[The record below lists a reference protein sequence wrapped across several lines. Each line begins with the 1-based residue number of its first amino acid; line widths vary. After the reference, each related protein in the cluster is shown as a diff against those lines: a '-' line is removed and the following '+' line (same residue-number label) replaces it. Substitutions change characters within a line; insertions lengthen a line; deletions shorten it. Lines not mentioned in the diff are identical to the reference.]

1 MRTLTET
8 REELAMPETI
18 KISDPEPGVVVVAFN
33 RPDVA
38 NALST
43 KMGEELRDAWR
54 AIAARADVRCVI
66 LTGEG
71 KHFQA
76 GADLKERNGMTD
88 EAWAAQHVVFEDMV
102 AAQLAVPVPV
112 IAAVNGA
119 AMGGGCEMTLACDFA
134 YAAEGAR
141 FGLPEANL
149 GILPGLGGGPLL
161 VRAVG
166 PRRALE
172 LIATAQPFSAE
183 QAAEWGIVNGVV
195 PGPELLPRV
204 LEVAKTIAARAPLSV
219 RGAKQIVHKGQDLDL
234 PQAMNFELEIY
245 NKLFT
250 SQDRR
255 EGVAAFNEKR
265 SPNFEGR

>member
-1 MRTLTET
+1 M
-8 REELAMPETI
+8 AYETI
-18 KISDPEPGVVVVAFN
+18 KVEEAAPGVRVIAFN
-33 RPDVA
+33 RPEVA
-38 NALST
+38 NALSSQ
-43 KMGEELRDAWR
+43 MGRELLDAWSGL
-54 AIAARADVRCVI
+54 ANDASLRCVI
-66 LTGEG
+66 LRGEG

-88 EAWAAQHVVFEDMV
+88 EAWAEQHRLFEAMIR
-102 AAQLAVPVPV
+102 AQLACPVPV
-112 IAAVNGA
+112 IAAVHGA

-172 LIATAQPFSAE
+172 LITTAQPFSAE

-195 PGPELLPRV
+195 AGPELLPRV
-204 LEVAKTIAARAPLSV
+204 LEVARTIAARAPLSV